1 MSDQR
6 LIELETRIAFQED
19 TIQQLS
25 DVIYRQQ
32 KQIDKLEQIC
42 KLLGERLQEM
52 ATGDFINPSPAD
64 EKPPHY

>member
-42 KLLGERLQEM
+42 KLLGERLQDM
-52 ATGDFINPSPAD
+52 AAGDFINPVD